1 MFTKTFFRLGLAC
14 LVLAQMVV
22 PTLGMRAAPVR
33 NVAQE
38 TQTSLQTG
46 FSRPSLPGLDCDP
59 GTGGS
64 SGGCGGG

>member
-22 PTLGMRAAPVR
+22 PTFGMPAPVR
-33 NVAQE
+33 NIAQE
-38 TQTSLQTG
+38 TPTTLQTG
-46 FSRPSLPGLDCDP
+46 FSRPSLPGLDCSDP

-64 SGGCGGG
+64 GSGCGGG